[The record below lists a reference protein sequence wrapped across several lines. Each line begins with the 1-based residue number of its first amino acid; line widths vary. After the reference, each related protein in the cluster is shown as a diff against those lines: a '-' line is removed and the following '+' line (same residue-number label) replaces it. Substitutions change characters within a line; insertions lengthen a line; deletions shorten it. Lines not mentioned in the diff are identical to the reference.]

1 MKNLFYYF
9 SILIVSASIC
19 LNGQSQEMTHEQKI
33 TSEITTVFEKNIK
46 AAENF
51 EASMLADCVD
61 DCLQAGFII
70 SGQFFGSFD
79 EVMKD
84 FREKAKGCK
93 SQKMNFSNKKITV
106 LADNAALLTAS
117 GDYSLALEDGRILTG
132 RFAWTIVYSKV
143 NGNWKI
149 IHSYM

>member
-149 IHSYM
+149 IHSHM

>member
-9 SILIVSASIC
+9 SILIVSAGIC

-51 EASMLADCVD
+51 DASMLADCVD

-149 IHSYM
+149 IHSHM

>member
-61 DCLQAGFII
+61 DSLQAGFII

-79 EVMKD
+79 KVMKD

-149 IHSYM
+149 IHSHM